1 MDKIQ
6 INQKFF
12 EIEDIRKKSEHVLQ
26 ITFSNEIPESCAGDI
41 SVYTSG
47 GDLCSN
53 FNGYDTIYKN
63 DGKTVYLSNDGSIYP
78 STGTGMPKGA

>member
-12 EIEDIRKKSEHVLQ
+12 EIEDIRKKSEHILQ
-26 ITFSNEIPESCAGDI
+26 ITFSSEIPESCAGDI

-53 FNGYDTIYKN
+53 FDGYNTVYYI
-63 DGKTVYLSNDGSIYP
+63 DGKTICLSDDGSTLI
-78 STGTGMPKGA
+78 